1 MSERHMPADLL
12 HDHIDGLLDATAER
26 AVVEHLARCPECA
39 AEADALRALRTEAG
53 TLPASLD
60 PGVDLRPAIRAEVA
74 RRTEARRAAEPAGWE
89 RRLPGRGRL
98 AAAAVLVVCAG
109 ALTTVLVR
117 GMEEGAGAEMAAAA
131 AGDAETTVLALDR
144 EYARAADELRTSV
157 DAATARLPA
166 GTARLLRGN
175 VAAVERALAES
186 RTALLQDP
194 SSPVL
199 RELVLTAHRRR
210 LDVLRQ
216 AAAIAAY
223 TEEAT

>member
-1 MSERHMPADLL
+1 MTERHVPADRL
-12 HDHIDGLLDATAER
+12 HDHIDGLLDAAAEG

-39 AEADALRALRTEAG
+39 AEADALRAVRAAAG
-53 TLPASLD
+53 ALPASLD

-74 RRTEARRAAEPAGWE
+74 RRTEARRATEPAGWV
-89 RRLPGRGRL
+89 RRLPGRGRW

-109 ALTTVLVR
+109 ALTVLVR
-117 GMEEGAGAEMAAAA
+117 GMEEGAGAEMAAAG

-186 RTALLQDP
+186 RTALLEDP

-223 TEEAT
+223 AEEAT